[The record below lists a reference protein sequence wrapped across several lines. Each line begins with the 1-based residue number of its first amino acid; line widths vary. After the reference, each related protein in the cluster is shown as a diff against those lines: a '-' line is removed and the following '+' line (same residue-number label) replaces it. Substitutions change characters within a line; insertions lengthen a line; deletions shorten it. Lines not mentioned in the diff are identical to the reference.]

1 MVSTQLPELVLDRHY
16 AGLSADAN
24 GIPSLHAFG
33 TTLKIIVAEIDRTI
47 ERSNRWTRHREA
59 MQTMGT
65 ASRAHDDGR
74 RLGDI
79 LTAQRME
86 LVSMSCGG
94 PNNLKSRPMVRVMTL
109 MTRGAW
115 LKKVTYA
122 LLL

>member
-1 MVSTQLPELVLDRHY
+1 
-16 AGLSADAN
+16 
-24 GIPSLHAFG
+24 
-33 TTLKIIVAEIDRTI
+33 
-47 ERSNRWTRHREA
+47 